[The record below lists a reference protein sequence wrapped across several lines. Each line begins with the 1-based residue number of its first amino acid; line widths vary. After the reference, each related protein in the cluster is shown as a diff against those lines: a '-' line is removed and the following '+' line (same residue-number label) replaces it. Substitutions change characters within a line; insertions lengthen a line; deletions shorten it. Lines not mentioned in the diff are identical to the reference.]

1 MIGII
6 GLLLLLPIVAG
17 GQGLFDAA
25 VSGASDDE
33 DAAYELNGSVRG
45 VSYVGV
51 IPENTGG
58 ELKSVY
64 GELTLKLRARPGSS
78 GNAFAEIRH
87 RRGMEFGESISEM
100 TIREAYVNAYAGIFD
115 IRFGHQIVVWGRADG
130 FNPTDIIT
138 PRNMTIRSPDE
149 DDRRTGNTLLRIH
162 ANIDPFRL
170 EAVTLPL
177 FAASV
182 LPSGLVSLPEGI
194 EMGTSDYPGENLN
207 DMGFAMRLSGEWPS
221 IDGSVSYFNGYYP
234 MPGLGMRPID
244 GSASISVYQ
253 TAYRVHQIGADF
265 STTPGSFGIR
275 SELAYR
281 TPHKDHDT
289 EISVPDPDIQIIFGG
304 DREWGNLSLV
314 LQYVGRIV
322 FDYKDLIEPT
332 DPREYSTY
340 FIEEKNRMI
349 ASQQHEVSHGISF
362 RPSLTL
368 FHENGNAEILGLYNV
383 TSEELYLKPK
393 LNYDIDDNLTVTIGA
408 EWYTGPES
416 TLFGTIED
424 HVSGLFAELRAY
436 F

>member
-1 MIGII
+1 
-6 GLLLLLPIVAG
+6 
-17 GQGLFDAA
+17 
-25 VSGASDDE
+25 
-33 DAAYELNGSVRG
+33 
-45 VSYVGV
+45 
-51 IPENTGG
+51 
-58 ELKSVY
+58 
-64 GELTLKLRARPGSS
+64 
-78 GNAFAEIRH
+78 
-87 RRGMEFGESISEM
+87 
-100 TIREAYVNAYAGIFD
+100 
-115 IRFGHQIVVWGRADG
+115 
-130 FNPTDIIT
+130 
-138 PRNMTIRSPDE
+138 
-149 DDRRTGNTLLRIH
+149 
-162 ANIDPFRL
+162 
-170 EAVTLPL
+170 
-177 FAASV
+177 
-182 LPSGLVSLPEGI
+182 
-194 EMGTSDYPGENLN
+194 
-207 DMGFAMRLSGEWPS
+207 
-221 IDGSVSYFNGYYP
+221 